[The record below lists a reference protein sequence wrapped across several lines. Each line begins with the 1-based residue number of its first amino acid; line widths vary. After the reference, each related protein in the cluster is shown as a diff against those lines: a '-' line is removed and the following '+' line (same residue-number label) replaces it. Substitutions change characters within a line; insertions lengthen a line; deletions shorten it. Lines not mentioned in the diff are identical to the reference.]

1 MQNESIFFEYLII
14 CLILDE
20 LSKAPEYICEY
31 CGRLYKQEGRYN
43 AHIEAVHNP
52 ISKNTFR
59 EMGVGVGGVGGVGGV
74 VGLGGVDVG
83 GVEGGV
89 KVSIPHESFDELL
102 QQNRVMI
109 DIIKQQQEAIT
120 ALLRHNNIML

>member
-1 MQNESIFFEYLII
+1 MQNETIFFESLIV

-43 AHIEAVHNP
+43 AHIEAVHNS

-59 EMGVGVGGVGGVGGV
+59 EK
-74 VGLGGVDVG
+74 GLGGVGVSVDGVDG
-83 GVEGGV
+83 G
-89 KVSIPHESFDELL
+89 KVSIPHASFDELL

-109 DIIKQQQEAIT
+109 DIIKQQQEAIS
-120 ALLRHNNIML
+120 ALLRHNKIML